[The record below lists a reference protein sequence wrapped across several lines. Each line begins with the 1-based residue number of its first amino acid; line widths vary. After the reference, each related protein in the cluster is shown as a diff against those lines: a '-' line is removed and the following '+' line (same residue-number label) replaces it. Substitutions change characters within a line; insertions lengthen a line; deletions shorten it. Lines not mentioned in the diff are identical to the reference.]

1 MQKIVHLQALR
12 AIAASLVVANH
23 SIGYMVRRG
32 RLPEDLEQFS
42 WFVGWIGVATFFVI
56 SGLIMIRTASDG
68 FGVPGRAGDFA
79 CRRIVRVVPLY
90 WLALI
95 PAVIIYALRAE
106 TPIVDLLKS
115 MFFIPYLDPVGG
127 GMRPVLGQGWTLNYE
142 MMFYAIFAACLLLP
156 RKAGLAI
163 LLAVFPAIVVAG
175 AFLRPMVPFRDA
187 ATVLEFWTD
196 PIILLF
202 TIGILIGLAEQHVA
216 RWHRFSA
223 PIAATL
229 AIFAVL
235 LAVFRW
241 AGVSFP
247 LQLEWQIIFGLACTA
262 AVILC
267 TSARETKA
275 TPIGRLLEAAGDA
288 SYSTYLFHG
297 FMLVVFAA
305 VWARLPAVLQEPM
318 TFILVTVILANI
330 GGYVSYRFLELPL
343 TRRLKR
349 FCRSGAQRPAHAGDR
364 A

>member
-1 MQKIVHLQALR
+1 METPPGRSIMQKIVHLQALR

-32 RLPEDLEQFS
+32 RLPQDLEQFS

-68 FGVPGRAGDFA
+68 FGAPGRAGDFA

-95 PAVIIYALRAE
+95 PAVVIYALRAE

-163 LLAVFPAIVVAG
+163 LLAVFPVIVVAG
-175 AFLRPMVPFRDA
+175 AFLRPMIPFRDA

-202 TIGILIGLAEQHVA
+202 TIGILIGLAEQRVA

-229 AIFAVL
+229 AI
-235 LAVFRW
+235 
-241 AGVSFP
+241 S
-247 LQLEWQIIFGLACTA
+247 CTA

-267 TSARETKA
+267 TSARETRA

-305 VWARLPAVLQEPM
+305 VWARLPAMLQEPM
-318 TFILVTVILANI
+318 TFIVVTVILANI
-330 GGYVSYRFLELPL
+330 GGYISYRFLELPL

-349 FCRSGAQRPAHAGDR
+349 FCRSGDQRPADIGER